1 MFSYLRNN
9 SDKVTFIAMSIWILG
24 FFLIPFPRQHYQI
37 FIVTV
42 VLSAF
47 WLIFTQ
53 KINYRALVK
62 SKIILVSFAYAALF
76 LISLSWTNLEALS
89 DKLKEVKTFLYL
101 IFFSFVFLY
110 SIDGKSQRLS
120 GLIHYLI
127 IAAVLSLFINAFF
140 FFGINDEPVSA
151 RFSGLGRL
159 WNPLWAAA
167 MYGGMAL
174 IILSILIEKYA
185 QLKLSVKS
193 ALILSYI
200 LLVIAVFLTQSR
212 TPVAAVVVMSFI
224 AFFISEKS
232 IKTKLIFAAVTIL
245 VAGVGSTYLF
255 PIIYE
260 QMMERG
266 QSYRLDLWLG
276 FFERAKEHLI
286 FGHGGGA
293 NVPINAPGE
302 FVHGWRHYHST
313 YIGSLV
319 ELGLVGLALHL
330 VIIGTV
336 LKIAWNLRANF
347 YVRVSAS
354 LFIYACILGLTF
366 AHGIL
371 TRMNTQ
377 WLLFWMPL
385 LIIAMYEIHYNG
397 LSVRNDLVAL
407 PAEKER
413 N

>member
-1 MFSYLRNN
+1 
-9 SDKVTFIAMSIWILG
+9 MSVWILG
-24 FFLIPFPRQHYQI
+24 FFLLPFSKQHYQV
-37 FIVTV
+37 FIATI

-47 WLIFTQ
+47 WLIFSR
-53 KINYRALVK
+53 KINYQALIR
-62 SKIILVSFAYAALF
+62 SKIMLVSFVYAALF
-76 LISLSWTNLEALS
+76 LISLSWSNLETFS

-110 SIDGKSQRLS
+110 SLDGKSQRLN
-120 GLIHYLI
+120 GLIYYLI
-127 IAAVLSLFINAFF
+127 IAAIFSLFINAGFF
-140 FFGINDEPVSA
+140 FCINGEPVSA
-151 RFSGLGRL
+151 RFFGLGRL

-167 MYGGMAL
+167 MYGGVAL
-174 IILSILIEKYA
+174 IIIAILIEKYA
-185 QLKLSVKS
+185 QLKLSMRC

-212 TPVAAVVVMSFI
+212 TPIAAVVVMSFI
-224 AFFISEKS
+224 AFFISEKN
-232 IKTKLIFAAVTIL
+232 IKTKLIFAAITIL
-245 VAGVGSTYLF
+245 VAGVVSTYLF

-260 QMMERG
+260 HMIERG

-276 FFERAKEHLI
+276 FIERAKEHLI

-293 NVPINAPGE
+293 NVPIHAPGE

-319 ELGLVGLALHL
+319 ELGLVGLTLHL
-330 VIIGTV
+330 IIIGTV
-336 LKIAWNLRANF
+336 LKTAWDLRANF
-347 YVRVSAS
+347 YVRTSAL

-385 LIIAMYEIHYNG
+385 LIIAMYEIRYNG

-407 PAEKER
+407 SPEKE
-413 N
+413 